1 MTKRSIADEIDGLLG
16 LKGLVETYEEVA
28 AGRMQKVRLAVL
40 TARDFLQGLSGVF
53 VEVKANYN
61 EQVTMLVRK
70 KKGGKETK
78 SSLNRNG
85 RTVAV
90 WISANAGLYGD
101 IVEKTFSAFETF
113 VNENKP
119 DVVII
124 GKLGVRQMTERM
136 PQILYNYF
144 GLEDDRVGPEE
155 LGEIMRYLLQ
165 FEKILVFHGLFKSL
179 VNQESVTTAV
189 SGDDLYQ
196 QSEPSSAGAS
206 EGQAKHQY
214 LFEPELA
221 KVLQFFESQILVTL
235 FEQAVH
241 ESQLAKFAS
250 RLMSLDRA
258 VDNIDKRLA
267 VMNLAG
273 QRLRHTTA
281 GKKQQG
287 LMSGVSL
294 WR

>member
-1 MTKRSIADEIDGLLG
+1 MMTKRSIADEIDGLVG

-70 KKGGKETK
+70 KKGGRETK

-85 RTVAV
+85 KTVAV

-101 IVEKTFSAFETF
+101 IVEKTFFAFETF

-119 DVVII
+119 DVVVI
-124 GKLGVRQMTERM
+124 GRLGVRQMTERM
-136 PQILYNYF
+136 GQVLYNYF

-189 SGDDLYQ
+189 SGDELYQ
-196 QSEPSSAGAS
+196 PSSAKAS
-206 EGQAKHQY
+206 EGQAGHQY
-214 LFEPELA
+214 LFEPELG

-258 VDNIDKRLA
+258 VDNIGKRLA
-267 VMNLAG
+267 VMTLAG
-273 QRLRHTTA
+273 QRLRHTVA

-294 WR
+294 WK

>member
-1 MTKRSIADEIDGLLG
+1 MMTKRSIADEIDGLLG

-53 VEVKANYN
+53 IEVKANYN

-70 KKGGKETK
+70 KKGGRETK

-85 RTVAV
+85 KTVAV

-101 IVEKTFSAFETF
+101 IVEKTFSAFEAF

-119 DVVII
+119 DVVVI
-124 GKLGVRQMTERM
+124 GRLGVRQMTERM
-136 PQILYNYF
+136 PQVLYNYF

-179 VNQESVTTAV
+179 VNQEAVTTPV
-189 SGDDLYQ
+189 SGDELYQ
-196 QSEPSSAGAS
+196 PSSAEAP

-267 VMNLAG
+267 VMTLAG
-273 QRLRHTTA
+273 QRLRHTVA

-294 WR
+294 WK

>member
-1 MTKRSIADEIDGLLG
+1 MMTKRSIADEIDGLLG

-53 VEVKANYN
+53 IEVKANYN

-70 KKGGKETK
+70 KKGGRETK

-85 RTVAV
+85 KTVAV

-101 IVEKTFSAFETF
+101 IVEKTFSAFEAF

-119 DVVII
+119 DVVVI
-124 GKLGVRQMTERM
+124 GRLGVRQMTERM
-136 PQILYNYF
+136 PQVLYNYF

-179 VNQESVTTAV
+179 VNQEAITTAV
-189 SGDDLYQ
+189 SGDSLYETTKQ
-196 QSEPSSAGAS
+196 QSD
-206 EGQAKHQY
+206 KVTKNQY
-214 LFEPELA
+214 LFEPELG

-267 VMNLAG
+267 VMTLAG
-273 QRLRHTTA
+273 QRLRHTVA

-294 WR
+294 WK